1 MESVDIAEIQSS
13 LRTLLREMKGE
24 EAEKLL
30 IDLPDDE
37 LAQLWQKG
45 VIEGKSVEILI
56 FMWTRLN
63 YIFQTPSYLNLTK
76 QPGETM
82 LTLPHRTCRLMC
94 ALSLLVTPF
103 LWPFL
108 DLLTSFSVKFG
119 G

>member
-30 IDLPDDE
+30 IDLRDQD

-45 VIEGKSVEILI
+45 VIEGKSVEILL

-63 YIFQTPSYLNLTK
+63 YLFQTPSYLNLMK

-82 LTLPHRTCRLMC
+82 LSLPHCTCSPMFGIC
-94 ALSLLVTPF
+94 LLIIAC
-103 LWPFL
+103 L
-108 DLLTSFSVKFG
+108 
-119 G
+119 